1 MYPDKRI
8 TLLHSR
14 KRLMPLYPESMHDAI
29 IAGLE
34 KLGVEVVLGERVTT
48 WPEEPER
55 LDGRTKVVRT
65 DKGGVY
71 EADLV
76 LPCTGQKPHVSFMA
90 DLSPSSISKTTSRIR
105 VRPTM
110 QVSNGPSCAASSSS
124 SVAASGQISQDDT
137 PTDRLAGLS
146 LGAAPPTPPASAGDE
161 RPPHGFGNR
170 RRQPN
175 LDHMF
180 AVGDC
185 AETGAIQAGHTAYW
199 QAEVAARNILR
210 LIERERA
217 AHGEQDVDDEGVV
230 DEERRKMAEEPL
242 EDYKPGPPA
251 IKVSLGLVS
260 PFIASEGTGADD
272 HTEERRGRS
281 WRRREAVG

>member
-1 MYPDKRI
+1 
-8 TLLHSR
+8 
-14 KRLMPLYPESMHDAI
+14 MPLYPESMHDAI
-29 IAGLE
+29 ISGLE
-34 KLGVEVVLGERVTT
+34 QLGVEVVLGERVTT

-90 DLSPSSISKTTSRIR
+90 ELSPSSISKTTSRIR

-110 QVSNGPSCAASSSS
+110 QVSNGPSCVASSSS
-124 SVAASGQISQDDT
+124 SSSAGQIGQDDA
-137 PTDRLAGLS
+137 PADRLADLS
-146 LGAAPPTPPASAGDE
+146 LGAAPPTPPASATNE
-161 RPPHGFGNR
+161 RPSNGFGAR
-170 RRQPN
+170 RGEPN

-217 AHGEQDVDDEGVV
+217 AHGEHDVDDEGVV

-251 IKVSLGLVS
+251 IKVSLGLVCL
-260 PFIASEGTGADD
+260 
-272 HTEERRGRS
+272 
-281 WRRREAVG
+281 V